1 MLQILIERA
10 LKVNPVFSADGCRI
24 LRLLGRCPR
33 LGMKAAP
40 TALTITSRREAS
52 NLRFRRVYYQQT
64 DRRYSFDRLKI
75 ASIFS
80 RDAR

>member
-24 LRLLGRCPR
+24 LRLLGRCPQAR
-33 LGMKAAP
+33 DEGCAY
-40 TALTITSRREAS
+40 TANNHIRREAS
-52 NLRFRRVYYQQT
+52 SPRFRRVYYQQT